1 MHHTIKKVEQERYA
15 DLIQN
20 IIKKQTE
27 AAILQSVT
35 SEMSNIK
42 IKQLKNPDI
51 IQKINELILEMDF
64 IEVPIGEHV
73 GKPAVQ
79 VMTVGGKYNALKNFI
94 EKRLFKKAIKVDSK
108 TLDAIFYLH
117 TYNYALVARTNKNIR
132 KVLKIKKGFFS

>member
-1 MHHTIKKVEQERYA
+1 MHHTLKRVEQERFA

-27 AAILQSVT
+27 ATILQSVT
-35 SEMSNIK
+35 AEMSNIK
-42 IKQLKNPDI
+42 MKKLKNPKLLA
-51 IQKINELILEMDF
+51 KINELVFEMDYM
-64 IEVPIGEHV
+64 EVPIGEHA

-108 TLDAIFYLH
+108 TLDATFYLH
-117 TYNYALVARTNKNIR
+117 TYNYALISHTNKNVR

>member
-1 MHHTIKKVEQERYA
+1 MHHTIKKVEQKRFA
-15 DLIQN
+15 DLIEN

-27 AAILQSVT
+27 ATILQSVAA
-35 SEMSNIK
+35 EMSNIK
-42 IKQLKNPDI
+42 MKKLKNPKLLT
-51 IQKINELILEMDF
+51 KINELVFEMDY
-64 IEVPIGEHV
+64 IQVPIREHA

-117 TYNYALVARTNKNIR
+117 AYNYALVAHTNKNIR

>member
-1 MHHTIKKVEQERYA
+1 MHHTIKKVEQKRFA
-15 DLIQN
+15 DLIEN

-27 AAILQSVT
+27 ATILQSVAA
-35 SEMSNIK
+35 EMSNIK
-42 IKQLKNPDI
+42 MKKLKNPKLLT
-51 IQKINELILEMDF
+51 KINELVFEMDY
-64 IEVPIGEHV
+64 IQVPIGEHA

-117 TYNYALVARTNKNIR
+117 AYNYALVAHTNKNIR

>member
-1 MHHTIKKVEQERYA
+1 MHHTLKRVEQERFA

-27 AAILQSVT
+27 ATILQSVT
-35 SEMSNIK
+35 AEMSNIK
-42 IKQLKNPDI
+42 MKKLKKPKLLA
-51 IQKINELILEMDF
+51 KINELVFEMDYM
-64 IEVPIGEHV
+64 EVPIGEHA

-117 TYNYALVARTNKNIR
+117 TYNYALISHTNKNVR